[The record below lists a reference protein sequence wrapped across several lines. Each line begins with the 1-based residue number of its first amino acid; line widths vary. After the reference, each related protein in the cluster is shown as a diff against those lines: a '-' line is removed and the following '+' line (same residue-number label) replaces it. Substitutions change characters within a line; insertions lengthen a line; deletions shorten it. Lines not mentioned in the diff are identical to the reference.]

1 MIHPRTLKI
10 LVVVL
15 LLHAGVLMLIQLGL
29 IAPRP
34 TAEEPLEI
42 QAHIIPATPEPI
54 KQPEPPKQQPQ
65 PPVKQ
70 EAPKPVNIVKPA
82 PSPKPTPMP
91 TPNLPPS
98 NNAPVVAAAPP
109 APPAPPAEPAPAPAA
124 APSGPVSVGINDI
137 QCSDPQPVYP
147 SMSQKMGEEGRTMV
161 KLSIGTAGEVTNA
174 TVTSSS
180 GSPRLDRAAA
190 ETARTIKCTPYKQNG
205 HAVPVVASK
214 PYVFKLDN

>member
-42 QAHIIPATPEPI
+42 QAHIIPAAPEPI

-65 PPVKQ
+65 PPAKQ
-70 EAPKPVNIVKPA
+70 EAPKQVHIVKPVQQ
-82 PSPKPTPMP
+82 PKPAQTP
-91 TPNLPPS
+91 TPSLPPS
-98 NNAPVVAAAPP
+98 DNAPVVPAAPPTPP
-109 APPAPPAEPAPAPAA
+109 APPTEPAPAPVS
-124 APSGPVSVGINDI
+124 SGPINVGINDI

-147 SMSQKMGEEGRTMV
+147 SMSQKMGEEGRAMV
-161 KLSIGTAGEVTNA
+161 KLSIGTSGEVTSVA
-174 TVTSSS
+174 LTSSS
-180 GSPRLDRAAA
+180 GSARLDRAATEA
-190 ETARTIKCTPYKQNG
+190 ARSIKCTPYKQNG

>member
-29 IAPRP
+29 IQPPPTKEAPP
-34 TAEEPLEI
+34 EL
-42 QAHIIPATPEPI
+42 QVNLIPAVRPEPI
-54 KQPEPPKQQPQ
+54 KQPEPPKQ

-70 EAPKPVNIVKPA
+70 EAPKQVNIVKPV
-82 PSPKPTPMP
+82 PQPKPAPMP
-91 TPNLPPS
+91 TPSLPPS
-98 NNAPVVAAAPP
+98 ANAPVVPAAPP
-109 APPAPPAEPAPAPAA
+109 APPTPPAEPAPAPAPV
-124 APSGPVSVGINDI
+124 PSGPISVGINDI

-147 SMSQKMGEEGRTMV
+147 SMSQKMGEEGRTMI
-161 KLSIGTAGEVTNA
+161 KLSIGTAGEVTSA
-174 TVTSSS
+174 VVASSS
-180 GSPRLDRAAA
+180 GSPRLDRAATEA
-190 ETARTIKCTPYKQNG
+190 ARSIKCTPYKQNG

>member
-34 TAEEPLEI
+34 TTEEPPEI

-54 KQPEPPKQQPQ
+54 KQPEPPKQQP
-65 PPVKQ
+65 VKQ
-70 EAPKPVNIVKPA
+70 EAPKPVHIVKPQ
-82 PSPKPTPMP
+82 PQIEQPKPTPMP

-98 NNAPVVAAAPP
+98 NNAPVVPAAPP
-109 APPAPPAEPAPAPAA
+109 APPAPPAAPTPAPAPVS
-124 APSGPVSVGINDI
+124 SGPISVGINDI

-147 SMSQKMGEEGRTMV
+147 SMSQKMGEEGRAMV
-161 KLSIGTAGEVTNA
+161 KLSIGTAGEVTSVA
-174 TVTSSS
+174 VTSSS
-180 GSPRLDRAAA
+180 GSPRLDRAATEA
-190 ETARTIKCTPYKQNG
+190 ARSIKCTPYKQNG

>member
-29 IAPRP
+29 IKSPLSK
-34 TAEEPLEI
+34 EEPPEL
-42 QAHIIPATPEPI
+42 QVTPTPATPEPI
-54 KQPEPPKQQPQ
+54 KQPEPPKQQP
-65 PPVKQ
+65 VKQ
-70 EAPKPVNIVKPA
+70 EAPKQVNIVKPVA
-82 PSPKPTPMP
+82 QPKPTPMP

-98 NNAPVVAAAPP
+98 DNAPVAPATPP
-109 APPAPPAEPAPAPAA
+109 APPAPPAEPAPAPA
-124 APSGPVSVGINDI
+124 PSGPISVGINDI

-147 SMSQKMGEEGRTMV
+147 SMSQKMGEEGRAMV
-161 KLSIGTAGEVTNA
+161 KLSIGVAGEVTNVA
-174 TVTSSS
+174 LTSSS
-180 GSPRLDRAAA
+180 GSPRLDRAATEA
-190 ETARTIKCTPYKQNG
+190 ARSIKCTPYKQNG

>member
-29 IAPRP
+29 IQSPLSK
-34 TAEEPLEI
+34 EEPPEL
-42 QAHIIPATPEPI
+42 QVNLIPATPQPI
-54 KQPEPPKQQPQ
+54 KQPEPPKQQP
-65 PPVKQ
+65 VKQ
-70 EAPKPVNIVKPA
+70 EAPKQVNIVKPVA
-82 PSPKPTPMP
+82 QPKPTPMP

-98 NNAPVVAAAPP
+98 DNAPVAPATPP

-124 APSGPVSVGINDI
+124 APSGPISVGINDI

-147 SMSQKMGEEGRTMV
+147 SMSQKMGEEGRAMV
-161 KLSIGTAGEVTNA
+161 KLSIGTAGEVTNVA
-174 TVTSSS
+174 LTSSS
-180 GSPRLDRAAA
+180 GSPRLDRAATEA
-190 ETARTIKCTPYKQNG
+190 ARSIKCTPYKQNG

>member
-29 IAPRP
+29 IQSPLSK
-34 TAEEPLEI
+34 EEPPEL
-42 QAHIIPATPEPI
+42 QVNLIPAAQPEPI
-54 KQPEPPKQQPQ
+54 KQPEPPKQ
-65 PPVKQ
+65 PPVRQ
-70 EAPKPVNIVKPA
+70 EAPKQVNIVKPV
-82 PSPKPTPMP
+82 PQPKPAPMP
-91 TPNLPPS
+91 TPSLPPS
-98 NNAPVVAAAPP
+98 ANAPVVPAAPP
-109 APPAPPAEPAPAPAA
+109 APPTPPAEPAPAPAPV
-124 APSGPVSVGINDI
+124 PSGPISVGINDI

-161 KLSIGTAGEVTNA
+161 KLSIGTAGEVTSA
-174 TVTSSS
+174 TVASSS
-180 GSPRLDRAAA
+180 GSPRLDRAATDA
-190 ETARTIKCTPYKQNG
+190 ARSIKCSPYKQNG

>member
-29 IAPRP
+29 IQSPLSK
-34 TAEEPLEI
+34 EEPPEL
-42 QAHIIPATPEPI
+42 QVNLIPATPQPI
-54 KQPEPPKQQPQ
+54 KQPEPPKQQP
-65 PPVKQ
+65 VKQ
-70 EAPKPVNIVKPA
+70 ETPKQVNIVKPV
-82 PSPKPTPMP
+82 PQPKPTPMP

-98 NNAPVVAAAPP
+98 DNAPVAPATPP
-109 APPAPPAEPAPAPAA
+109 APPTPPAEPAPAPAA
-124 APSGPVSVGINDI
+124 APSGPISVGINDI

-147 SMSQKMGEEGRTMV
+147 SMSQKMGEEGRAMV
-161 KLSIGTAGEVTNA
+161 KLSIGTAGEVTNVA
-174 TVTSSS
+174 LTSSS
-180 GSPRLDRAAA
+180 GSPRLDRAATEA
-190 ETARTIKCTPYKQNG
+190 ARSIKCTPYKQNG

>member
-29 IAPRP
+29 IQSPLSK
-34 TAEEPLEI
+34 EEPPEL
-42 QAHIIPATPEPI
+42 QVNLIPATPEPI
-54 KQPEPPKQQPQ
+54 KQPEPPKQQP
-65 PPVKQ
+65 VKQ
-70 EAPKPVNIVKPA
+70 ETPKQVNIVKPV
-82 PSPKPTPMP
+82 PQPKPTPMP

-98 NNAPVVAAAPP
+98 DNAPVAPATPP
-109 APPAPPAEPAPAPAA
+109 APPTPPAEPAPAPTA
-124 APSGPVSVGINDI
+124 APSGPISVGINDI

-147 SMSQKMGEEGRTMV
+147 SMSQKMGEEGRAMV
-161 KLSIGTAGEVTNA
+161 KLSIGTAGEVTNVA
-174 TVTSSS
+174 LTSSS
-180 GSPRLDRAAA
+180 GSPRLDRAATEA
-190 ETARTIKCTPYKQNG
+190 ARSIKCTPYKQNG